1 LALNSGV
8 ERQVLLFSLQLSKVF
23 RVLLQKFSD
32 KHLCLLLQ
40 SIAISAIFPGHFE
53 AAESAFFSSI
63 TYSKY
68 IMNIRNIAIIAHVDH
83 GKTTLVDKIIHATQV
98 FRDNQETGELI
109 MDSNDLE
116 RERGITILAKN
127 ISVNYKGVKINVI
140 DTPGHADFGG
150 EVERVLKMAD
160 GVLLLVDA
168 FEGPMPQ
175 TRFVLQK
182 ALGLGLRPIVVINK
196 VDKPNCRPDE
206 VHDAVFEL
214 FFQLDATE
222 EQLEFPTLYG
232 SSKQGWFNTSLTPT
246 DNINAVLDTI
256 LEKVPEPKVSEGTVQ
271 LQITSLDY
279 SSFLGRI
286 AIGRVTRGVIKEG
299 QNIQLCKL
307 DGSFTKG
314 KVKELYVFEG
324 MGKKR
329 VTEVSAG
336 DICAVVGIEDFQIGE
351 TIADFEN
358 PEALPVIAIDEPTMN
373 MQFSINNSP
382 FFGREGK
389 FVTSRNLRDR
399 LMKEL
404 EKNLALRVQDTD
416 DADKFLV
423 YGRGI
428 LHLSVLVE
436 TMRRE
441 GFELTV
447 GQPQVIVK
455 EIDGKKCEPYEVLV
469 VDVPSD
475 FSGKVIDLVTQ
486 RKGEMLIM
494 ESKGEMQHL
503 EFDVPSRG
511 LIGLRSQMLTATA
524 GEAVMAHRFS
534 EYKPWKGPIPGRNNG
549 VLIAKQGGTT
559 TGYSIDKLQDRGSF
573 FVDPGE
579 EVYAGMI
586 VAEHIKP
593 GDLNVNVVEGKKL
606 TNMRASGSDAATNI
620 APKIL
625 MSLEECME
633 YIQQDECIE
642 ITPQNIRLR
651 KILLDEN
658 DRVKYAKSMKAS
670 V

>member
-1 LALNSGV
+1 M
-8 ERQVLLFSLQLSKVF
+8 QL
-23 RVLLQKFSD
+23 
-32 KHLCLLLQ
+32 
-40 SIAISAIFPGHFE
+40 
-53 AAESAFFSSI
+53 
-63 TYSKY
+63 
-68 IMNIRNIAIIAHVDH
+68 RNIAIIAHVDH
-83 GKTTLVDKIIHATQV
+83 GKTTLVDKIIHATKV

-109 MDSNDLE
+109 MDNNDLE

-127 ISVNYKGVKINVI
+127 ISVTYNDTKINVI

-182 ALGLGLRPIVVINK
+182 ALNLGLKPIVIINK

-206 VHDAVFEL
+206 VHDQVFEL

-222 EQLEFPTLYG
+222 EQLDFPTLYG
-232 SSKQGWFNTSLTPT
+232 SAKMGWYNTSLDQT
-246 DNINAVLDTI
+246 DNINAVMDMI
-256 LEKVPEPKVSEGTVQ
+256 IEKVPAPIKAEGTVQ

-279 SSFLGRI
+279 SNFLGRI
-286 AIGRVTRGVIKEG
+286 AIGKVTRGTIKEG
-299 QNIQLCKL
+299 QNVQLCKL
-307 DGSFTKG
+307 DGSMMRN

-358 PEALPVIAIDEPTMN
+358 PEALPVTAIDEPTMN

-382 FFGREGK
+382 FFGKEGK
-389 FVTSRNLRDR
+389 FVTSRNIRDR
-399 LMKEL
+399 LYKEL
-404 EKNLALRVQDTD
+404 EKNLALRVEDTE

-423 YGRGI
+423 FGRGI
-428 LHLSVLVE
+428 LHLSVLIE

-441 GFELTV
+441 GYELTV

-455 EIDGKKCEPYEVLV
+455 QIDGKKCEPYETLV
-469 VDVPSD
+469 VDVPSE

-486 RKGEMLIM
+486 RKGEMLVM
-494 ESKGEMQHL
+494 ETKGEMQHL
-503 EFDVPSRG
+503 EFDMPSRG
-511 LIGLRSQMLTATA
+511 LIGLRSQMLTATT
-524 GEAVMAHRFS
+524 GEAVMAHRFR
-534 EYKPWKGPIPGRNNG
+534 EYKPWKGTIPGRNNG
-549 VLIAKQGGTT
+549 VLISKFAGPSTA
-559 TGYSIDKLQDRGSF
+559 YSIDKLQDRGSF
-573 FVDPGE
+573 FIDPGQ
-579 EVYAGMI
+579 EVYPGQI
-586 VAEHIKP
+586 VAENIKP

-606 TNMRASGSDAATNI
+606 TNHRASGSDGAASIT
-620 APKIL
+620 PKIQL
-625 MSLEECME
+625 TLEECME

-642 ITPQNIRLR
+642 VTPQSIRLR
-651 KILLDEN
+651 KIMLDEN
-658 DRVKYAKSMKAS
+658 DRIKYAKTLKAEA
-670 V
+670 